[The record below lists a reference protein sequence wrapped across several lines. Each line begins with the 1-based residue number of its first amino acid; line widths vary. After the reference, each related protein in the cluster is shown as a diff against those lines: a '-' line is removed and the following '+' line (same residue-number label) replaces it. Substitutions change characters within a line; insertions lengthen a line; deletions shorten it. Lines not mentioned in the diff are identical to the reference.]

1 MQLICISRGTLSG
14 GKELATRL
22 AAKLGYTCLS
32 REDLVEA
39 AIEEGIQV
47 GKIETAMMRLSP
59 FSERLSLEKEH
70 YLAFTTAYLCN
81 RAIESPL
88 VYHGRTGHMLL
99 PSIAQILR
107 VRVIAD
113 QEFRLRS
120 TMHELNL
127 DRDRARRYLEQVDE
141 DRHRWAR
148 AMYGMSWEDASRYD
162 VTINLEHFNVENASA
177 ALTSIAQLPDFQM
190 TPATRMAMDD
200 LRLGA
205 QARVLL
211 ARDDRTYNTNFSVRA
226 DKGIITVTYPPQDAA
241 LADIIPQVLQPLP
254 RVQKIQTTLA
264 TSNILWIQ
272 ETFDP
277 ASEAFRNVVEIAVKW
292 DAAVELL
299 RLSQVMGDEGAAGTM
314 DVSVQTAAGA
324 KPAVKEYNGGIEEDT
339 EETIQVDDGGMKNTI
354 EELSRMGR
362 SGGGSTLSGGQD
374 TLLKT
379 LNPKTL
385 YTMVVVGDLFLSK
398 GHAARARMQRE
409 LRSLISDNIKAP
421 VVGADELKPQF
432 LYSKRDLLRFVW
444 CFLLVVLIYLLV
456 FTNQREVLVFL
467 SATGWKAKVLAAGA
481 VFLFI
486 PVVAYSYGTFC
497 RIFLKFI
504 KIE

>member
-22 AAKLGYTCLS
+22 AARLDYPCLS

-39 AIEEGIQV
+39 ATKEGIQV
-47 GKIETAMMRLSP
+47 GKIETAMMKLSP

-70 YLAFTTAYLCN
+70 YLAFTTAYLCD
-81 RAIESPL
+81 RALDGPL

-99 PSIAQILR
+99 PSITHILR

-113 QEFRLRS
+113 QEFRIRS
-120 TMHELNL
+120 IMQDLNL
-127 DRDRARRYLEQVDE
+127 DRSKARHYLEQVDE
-141 DRHRWAR
+141 DRHRWVR
-148 AMYGMSWEDASRYD
+148 AMYGVSWEDAARYD

-177 ALTSIAQLPDFQM
+177 ALTSISQLPDFQM
-190 TPATRMAMDD
+190 TPAVRRAMEG

-241 LADIIPQVLQPLP
+241 LADVIPQVLQPLP
-254 RVQKIQTTLA
+254 GVQKIETTLA
-264 TSNILWIQ
+264 SSNILWIQ
-272 ETFDP
+272 ENFD
-277 ASEAFRNVVEIAVKW
+277 ASSETFRNVAEIAVKW

-299 RLSQVMGDEGAAGTM
+299 RLSSEAAKGTTEAI
-314 DVSVQTAAGA
+314 SFPSEPTADSKQSMAQ
-324 KPAVKEYNGGIEEDT
+324 EYNGGIEEDVEDT
-339 EETIQVDDGGMKNTI
+339 AQGDDGGMKGTI

-362 SGGGSTLSGGQD
+362 SGGGRTIWGGQD
-374 TLLKT
+374 ALVET

-385 YTMVVVGDLFLSK
+385 YTMVVVGDLFLSR
-398 GHAARARMQRE
+398 GHAARVRMQRE
-409 LRSLISDNIKAP
+409 LRSLLADNIKAP
-421 VVGADELKPQF
+421 VVGADDLKPQF
-432 LYSKRDLLRFVW
+432 LFSKRDLLRLAI
-444 CFLLVVLIYLLV
+444 CLLLVVLIYFLV
-456 FTNQREVLVFL
+456 FTNQREVLSFL
-467 SATGWKAKVLAAGA
+467 SATEWKAKALTAAA

-486 PVVAYSYGTFC
+486 PIVAYSYGTVC
-497 RIFLKFI
+497 RIFLKLI

>member
-22 AAKLGYTCLS
+22 ATKLDYPCLS

-39 AIEEGIQV
+39 ATKEGIQV

-70 YLAFTTAYLCN
+70 YLAFTTAYLCD
-81 RAIESPL
+81 RALGGPL

-99 PSIAQILR
+99 PSISHILR

-120 TMHELNL
+120 VMRDLNL

-141 DRHRWAR
+141 DRHRWVR
-148 AMYGMSWEDASRYD
+148 SMYGVSWEDAARYD

-177 ALTSIAQLPDFQM
+177 ALTSISQLPDFKI
-190 TPATRMAMDD
+190 TPAARRAMED
-200 LRLGA
+200 LRLGS

-211 ARDDRTYNTNFSVRA
+211 ARDERTYNTNFTIRA

-241 LADIIPQVLQPLP
+241 LSDVIPQILQPL
-254 RVQKIQTTLA
+254 RGVREIQTTLA

-272 ETFDP
+272 ENFDA
-277 ASEAFRNVVEIAVKW
+277 ASEAFRNVAEIAFKW
-292 DAAVELL
+292 DSAVELL
-299 RLSQVMGDEGAAGTM
+299 RLSPEAGEGLPGDIAHPSGQAA
-314 DVSVQTAAGA
+314 SERRSPSQ
-324 KPAVKEYNGGIEEDT
+324 EYHGGIEEDV
-339 EETIQVDDGGMKNTI
+339 EETSQGDDGGMKGTI

-362 SGGGSTLSGGQD
+362 TGGGRTVTGGQNALVE
-374 TLLKT
+374 TI
-379 LNPKTL
+379 NPKTQ
-385 YTMVVVGDLFLSK
+385 YAMVVVGDLFLSK
-398 GHAARARMQRE
+398 GHAARVRMQRE
-409 LRSLISDNIKAP
+409 VRSLLADNIKAP
-421 VVGADELKPQF
+421 VVATEDLKPQF
-432 LYSKRDLLRFVW
+432 LFSKRDLLRLVS
-444 CFLLVVLIYLLV
+444 CLLLVVLIYFLV
-456 FTNQREVLVFL
+456 LTNQREVLGFL
-467 SATGWKAKVLAAGA
+467 SGTEWKAKVLASIA

-486 PVVAYSYGTFC
+486 PIVAYSYGTFC
-497 RIFLKFI
+497 RIFLKLI